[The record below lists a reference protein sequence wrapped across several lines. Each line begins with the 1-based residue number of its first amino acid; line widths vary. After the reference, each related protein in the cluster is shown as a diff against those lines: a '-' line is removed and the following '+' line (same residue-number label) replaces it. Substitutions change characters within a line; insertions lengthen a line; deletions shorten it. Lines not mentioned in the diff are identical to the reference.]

1 MNSNED
7 CCNVNGVIND
17 HVIVIDAVLNCCANI
32 FRYDIILTS
41 ETVYCQ
47 ASYRKLLS
55 VMEALLKEDG
65 EMLVLLLHLL
75 FP

>member
-1 MNSNED
+1 M
-7 CCNVNGVIND
+7 C
-17 HVIVIDAVLNCCANI
+17 

-41 ETVYCQ
+41 ETVYSQ
-47 ASYRKLLS
+47 DSYRKLLS

-75 FP
+75 SVIVNH